1 MVAGHRHRFIIKMLM
16 RPLLV
21 PWARSVGARAVRFAA
36 PRTFHTS
43 AVLATC
49 RAPVGGRR
57 TSSTCRLSDTFVT
70 CNTRFAAPRTF
81 HTSAVAAA
89 HTGTVRWW
97 NNKKGFGFIKPDGDD
112 FDEDFFCHTRAIADG
127 EALMENST
135 VEFEVADESRPGRMR
150 AANVYGGH
158 PRPKWIC
165 AECDMYSFWA
175 NECHSCGAPRPP
187 HTDPRSPDLG
197 TGPCSDANQPTQPT
211 LEPTTTSFGDDGRG
225 PQQEE
230 DLLDALVEEDHRND

>member
-1 MVAGHRHRFIIKMLM
+1 MVAGHRRFIKMLL
-16 RPLLV
+16 RPLV
-21 PWARSVGARAVRFAA
+21 PWGRNARALFPCLTAPGTLHTSAVSATCRVRALSRRTLARTCRCLSATTFVNAA

-43 AVLATC
+43 AV
-49 RAPVGGRR
+49 
-57 TSSTCRLSDTFVT
+57 S
-70 CNTRFAAPRTF
+70 
-81 HTSAVAAA
+81 AA

-112 FDEDFFCHTRAIADG
+112 FDDEDFFCHTRAIADG

-175 NECHSCGAPRPP
+175 NECHNCGAPRPP

-197 TGPCSDANQPTQPT
+197 TGPCSDANQPAQTT

-230 DLLDALVEEDHRND
+230 DLLGALVEEDHRND